1 MPSIRATAEPALPAE
16 KSTTTDGA
24 PIAPEHVEFFEQKI
38 RPVLVT
44 HCYECHSMPGK
55 AKAGLRLDSRAGVLA
70 GGESGPA
77 LVVGKPQE
85 SLLLA
90 ALRHEGLE
98 MPPTGKLSADVIADF
113 ARWIELGAPDPRS
126 ADGTTPAALKTIDL
140 ETARQHWAFQP
151 VAVRGIPPVQDAQ
164 WPSCDIDRFIL
175 AKLEAVGLHPA
186 DDAPRDVWLRRVTF
200 DLIGLPPT
208 PAEQADFG
216 NDTAPA
222 AYERVV
228 DRLLAS
234 PRFGERWGRHWLDVA
249 RYGESTGK
257 DRNAPYAQA
266 WRYRNWVI
274 DAVNADKPYDQF
286 LIEQLAGDLLPAM
299 TTEQRNAQLTAT
311 GFLAVGLKGLNEFN
325 PEAYLLEVA
334 DEQIDV
340 TSRSMLGLT
349 VACARCHDHK
359 FDPIP
364 TTDYYALAGI
374 FRSSEVYDGVTPSRL
389 AGDPKRLLPL
399 ASDQPEPA
407 ALIAARQAML
417 DLETQCAEAQN
428 EIARLRR
435 ENQTDLKPTQQRRKI
450 LEENYN
456 LSSSAYFAAAADAVV
471 MAVTDR
477 TPPMDIAVRIRG
489 EVQQLGAQVPRDVL
503 TIIKPLVSAT
513 MPVDSS
519 GRLQLARWIAS
530 PDNPLTARVA
540 VNRAWSKLF
549 GVGIVATGDNFGLQ
563 CEEPAHAA
571 LLDNLA
577 LRFVQEGWSLRTLL
591 RELVLSRTYRQG
603 SQENDPRGADVDGMN
618 QLLWHFP
625 RRRLEAEAIR
635 DAVLVVS
642 GRLDFDRPAGSPVGQ
657 LGTMEL
663 TAGANVKAILE
674 ANRNRS
680 VYLPL
685 VRGHVP
691 EMLRLFDQAD
701 PNLIV
706 PQRDVT
712 GTPPQALYLMNST
725 FMLEN
730 AEQLATRLLT
740 ERSDAE
746 RVDLLYRLT
755 LGRAA
760 TSAERDRILVFV
772 RSPRDD
778 NATPLDLWTLVSQ
791 AVLSMPEFR
800 FVF

>member
-1 MPSIRATAEPALPAE
+1 MMLLATTAACAFAVMPSIRATAEPALPAE

-374 FRSSEVYDGVTPSRL
+374 FRSSEVHDGVTPSRL

-407 ALIAARQAML
+407 ALTAARQAML

-685 VRGHVP
+685 VRGHV
-691 EMLRLFDQAD
+691 
-701 PNLIV
+701 
-706 PQRDVT
+706 
-712 GTPPQALYLMNST
+712 
-725 FMLEN
+725 
-730 AEQLATRLLT
+730 
-740 ERSDAE
+740 
-746 RVDLLYRLT
+746 
-755 LGRAA
+755 
-760 TSAERDRILVFV
+760 
-772 RSPRDD
+772 
-778 NATPLDLWTLVSQ
+778 
-791 AVLSMPEFR
+791 
-800 FVF
+800 